1 MADDEIVI
9 DESVVPAG
17 ADAEVGEPGTEEA
30 LAPAEPTMADVLKQ
44 IQAIQTH
51 VGRIPALQSRMDSM
65 TKNIDSTV
73 EKRLKESQRDQYI
86 SQLTPEQRQEYE
98 QQQRQRQE
106 TEAYLQK
113 LVQANMQKTIGED
126 FGGMMETFHELQ
138 DKKKADNFFTTIEET
153 LGEEDSKRI
162 APMIGQMLAEHR
174 RKINS
179 GDPALVQEADAWMT
193 KALEAPERVAL
204 RALRQLQ
211 TQVNNSENRVVD
223 ERRERGKSLGLQPR
237 GGAPAGPKS
246 IKNLKGLSEKEI
258 LAIPGI
264 ADMPTAEYQKLLN
277 ASR

>member
-1 MADDEIVI
+1 
-9 DESVVPAG
+9 
-17 ADAEVGEPGTEEA
+17 
-30 LAPAEPTMADVLKQ
+30 MADVLKQ

-86 SQLTPEQRQEYE
+86 SQLNPEQRAEYE